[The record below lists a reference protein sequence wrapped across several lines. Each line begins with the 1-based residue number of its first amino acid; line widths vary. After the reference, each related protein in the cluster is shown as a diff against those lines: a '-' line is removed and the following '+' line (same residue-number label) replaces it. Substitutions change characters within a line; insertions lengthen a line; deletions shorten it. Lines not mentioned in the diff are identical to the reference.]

1 MKRCAIYARV
11 STADQAQVKDGSLDT
26 QLDLLQDAVKLR
38 SRSGDEEWRVVARYR
53 EEGQSGKNTDRPQ
66 YQKLLA
72 DVDTGKVDTVVC
84 TKIDRITRS
93 LPDFY
98 HLLETL
104 EQRGASFISLAES
117 LDTSTA
123 TGRAVMKIL
132 LVIAELERE
141 QTSERTTQK
150 LAWRA
155 RKGLANGGQI
165 LGYDVDP
172 NNPGIPTVNPQE
184 RQLVSL
190 IYETYLQEKSYRRTA
205 EIINRKGYRSKSYV
219 SRRGKIQPG
228 KAFATMSI
236 KRILLNPFYKGQIT
250 HKGAVYD
257 GQHEP
262 IIAADSWERVQCIAA
277 SNKGAKARAENL
289 HVYQLKG
296 LVRCGECGAA
306 MTPYYGA
313 GRHGKVYHY
322 YTCSNRNRRG
332 PDACSMANVPAG
344 PLEQVVAARLIE
356 LSQQDHSVE
365 RLVQEAMID
374 IDEVLGNYTQ
384 RRSALSAHQRRVQ
397 RQIEHLIEALK
408 QGRTKSVAK
417 EIVELEAQEEQLDD
431 EILVLDNEID
441 TAKKKVVSAQ
451 ALTTS
456 LTTFGD
462 LYQQATDEERR
473 HLIQLRLNRLIWTP
487 QKIRLAFFP
496 GEGENLVAGVQRDV
510 TVGSPYGIRT
520 RATGVRGRRP
530 RPLDERANSRHRN
543 PQKR

>member
-38 SRSGDEEWRVVARYR
+38 RRTGDEEWRVVGRYR
-53 EEGQSGKNTDRPQ
+53 EEGESGKNTDRPQ

-72 DVDTGKVDTVVC
+72 DVDAGKVDTVVC

-98 HLLETL
+98 RLLETL
-104 EQRGASFISLAES
+104 EQRGASFISLAEN

-141 QTSERTTQK
+141 QTSERTTEK

-172 NNPGIPTVNPQE
+172 DNPGIPTVNAQE
-184 RQLVSL
+184 KQLVGL
-190 IYETYLQEKSYRRTA
+190 IYETYLKEKSYRRTA

-262 IIAADSWERVQCIAA
+262 IIAAALWERVQCIAA
-277 SNKGAKARAENL
+277 SAGRA
-289 HVYQLKG
+289 
-296 LVRCGECGAA
+296 LVRRKKAPRPA
-306 MTPYYGA
+306 P
-313 GRHGKVYHY
+313 K
-322 YTCSNRNRRG
+322 TCMSTSSR
-332 PDACSMANVPAG
+332 AWCAVANVGLP
-344 PLEQVVAARLIE
+344 
-356 LSQQDHSVE
+356 
-365 RLVQEAMID
+365 
-374 IDEVLGNYTQ
+374 
-384 RRSALSAHQRRVQ
+384 
-397 RQIEHLIEALK
+397 
-408 QGRTKSVAK
+408 
-417 EIVELEAQEEQLDD
+417 
-431 EILVLDNEID
+431 
-441 TAKKKVVSAQ
+441 
-451 ALTTS
+451 
-456 LTTFGD
+456 
-462 LYQQATDEERR
+462 
-473 HLIQLRLNRLIWTP
+473 
-487 QKIRLAFFP
+487 
-496 GEGENLVAGVQRDV
+496 
-510 TVGSPYGIRT
+510 
-520 RATGVRGRRP
+520 
-530 RPLDERANSRHRN
+530 
-543 PQKR
+543 